1 LRIELHLIALPNI
14 SLDQVKTVYS
24 HPAALEQ
31 CRKFFRNHPNIEGV
45 STYDT
50 AGSVRIIKEKKQSS
64 LAAIASRWA
73 AKDYGMAILCQEIE
87 DFPEN
92 FTRFLIVSKRKY
104 DFGPPTKTSI
114 VFSIRDI
121 PGALFKSL
129 SVFFLRDINLV
140 KIESRPL
147 RRKPWEYLF
156 YLDFKGAVAEKR
168 CANAL
173 RHLEEIADFIKILGS
188 YPSANKHSND

>member
-1 LRIELHLIALPNI
+1 MIREPLIFELSGSGKRGFLLPKLDVPVKEDILKNI
-14 SLDQVKTVYS
+14 
-24 HPAALEQ
+24 P
-31 CRKFFRNHPNIEGV
+31 
-45 STYDT
+45 
-50 AGSVRIIKEKKQSS
+50 
-64 LAAIASRWA
+64 SRE
-73 AKDYGMAILCQEIE
+73 EIE

-104 DFGPPTKTSI
+104 DFGPPAKTSI

-147 RRKPWEYLF
+147 RGKPWEYLF
-156 YLDFKGAVAEKR
+156 YLDFNGAVDEQR

-188 YPSANKHSND
+188 YPSANKNPDD